1 MQLAQNWFRDWF
13 NSPYYHQLY
22 HYRDDNEA
30 NKFLNIL
37 ISHLQAPQ
45 NAIMLDVACGRGRHA
60 KALAAKGFDVTGI
73 DIAPDSI
80 AFAKQFE
87 SDHLHF
93 YVHDM
98 RLPFWIN
105 YYDYAFNF
113 FTSFGYF
120 RTEREHLNAI
130 RTIAGALKENG
141 VFVLDYINVD
151 HVEKHLVPESKIEI
165 DGVVFNIKR
174 WFDEVHFYKRIMIE
188 DSNINEHCEYTER
201 IAKILPEN
209 FSVMFEKYGLHIQ
222 EMFGDY
228 DLHEF
233 DKKNSPRLIM
243 VAKKMID

>member
-151 HVEKHLVPESKIEI
+151 H
-165 DGVVFNIKR
+165 
-174 WFDEVHFYKRIMIE
+174 FDKRIMIE